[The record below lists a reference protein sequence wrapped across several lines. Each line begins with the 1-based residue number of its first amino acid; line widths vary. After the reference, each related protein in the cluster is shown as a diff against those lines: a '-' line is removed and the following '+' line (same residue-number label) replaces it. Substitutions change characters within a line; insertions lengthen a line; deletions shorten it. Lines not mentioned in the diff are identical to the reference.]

1 MNEYTQSIQNE
12 CAKRLEVLYNNHHNW
27 LGSVAYNISK
37 DKIHTEDLVS
47 ELYLYL
53 SEKCNPKIWYK
64 DSFNLQYCRQFI
76 LSRFLN
82 QKKRDNKTT
91 HTENFAGSSWEKEYE
106 EYDYDKD
113 IRIEEAYDD
122 IKSEL
127 DSLKKKKGWSSA
139 MIYEH
144 YWMSD
149 RTLDEVSKDIGI
161 SKSTVFL
168 AVKKTKK
175 HLKNNIQNPFNNEG

>member
-1 MNEYTQSIQNE
+1 MNEISSSIQTE
-12 CAKRLEVLYNNHHNW
+12 CSKRLETLYNKHHNW
-27 LGSVAYNISK
+27 LGSVAFNITK

-53 SEKCNPKIWYK
+53 SEKCNPNIWYK

-82 QKKRDNKTT
+82 QKKRNGKTIN
-91 HTENFAGSSWEKEYE
+91 TENFIGSSWEGQDK
-106 EYDYDKD
+106 EYDYESDEKID
-113 IRIEEAYDD
+113 SAYNEVKNQLED
-122 IKSEL
+122 
-127 DSLKKKKGWSSA
+127 LKRKRGWSSA

-144 YWMSD
+144 YWFSNK
-149 RTLDEVSKDIGI
+149 TLDEVSKEIGI

-175 HLKNNIQNPFNNEG
+175 HLKNNIENPFENE